1 MSGHNKWSQ
10 IKRQKGVTDAKKS
23 QAFSKMAQ
31 NIAFAARKGD
41 KPDSNVELKHA
52 IEKAKELNMPID
64 NIERAIKKGAG
75 KLEGGALEEV
85 KFEAYG
91 PGGVAIIIEGIT
103 DSTNRTVAEIKNIL
117 NKSGVGKWAE
127 TGSVTWAFTKNA
139 PPAGGWTAKHTVE
152 INDSDRESLNKLL
165 EALDDQNDVQEL
177 YTNEA

>member
-10 IKRQKGVTDAKKS
+10 IKRQKGVSDAKKS

-31 NIAFAARKGD
+31 NISFAARKGD
-41 KPDSNVELKHA
+41 KPESNVELKHA
-52 IEKAKELNMPID
+52 IDKAKEINMPID
-64 NIERAIKKGAG
+64 NIERAVKKGSG
-75 KLEGGALEEV
+75 KLEGAALEEV

-103 DSTNRTVAEIKNIL
+103 DSKNRTVAEIKNIL

-127 TGSVTWAFTKNA
+127 TGSVTWAFEKVD
-139 PPAGGWTAKHTVE
+139 GKWSAKHTVE
-152 INDSDRESLNKLL
+152 ISETDSESLTKLL